1 MVEGLTGLLTAA
13 LWLKVATPSF
23 ASTEVF
29 AQTPAINYL
38 LPFGLYFI
46 FICLLVV
53 ITFVDLEHLIIPHSF
68 TLPGMVVGLAT
79 PLLINWFLEPGALAH
94 FWPKVTVFESVVG
107 LIAGGAV
114 VVIIFYSYFA
124 VRGVAGIG
132 GGDVTLMALVGA
144 WLGWPALVFV
154 FFAASVQG
162 TLAAVGAM
170 VFGGGLLRDSAEIFA
185 EDEVDGDETLS
196 EDSEADTVAV
206 IDTAVDDG
214 RVEDDEKVED
224 NEKVEDAPDEE
235 ELAQGGMA
243 VPFGP
248 FIALAAAE
256 HFFIGELLPPM
267 VSMSYLYSFGP

>member
-1 MVEGLTGLLTAA
+1 
-13 LWLKVATPSF
+13 
-23 ASTEVF
+23 
-29 AQTPAINYL
+29 
-38 LPFGLYFI
+38 
-46 FICLLVV
+46 
-53 ITFVDLEHLIIPHSF
+53 
-68 TLPGMVVGLAT
+68 
-79 PLLINWFLEPGALAH
+79 
-94 FWPKVTVFESVVG
+94 
-107 LIAGGAV
+107 
-114 VVIIFYSYFA
+114 
-124 VRGVAGIG
+124 
-132 GGDVTLMALVGA
+132 
-144 WLGWPALVFV
+144 
-154 FFAASVQG
+154 
-162 TLAAVGAM
+162 
-170 VFGGGLLRDSAEIFA
+170 LLRDSAEIFA

-256 HFFIGELLPPM
+256 HFFIGDLLPPM